1 MGIVAAHL
9 KYFKDKA
16 HKDFP
21 NASEYD
27 LNRYSNAYYNRGIS
41 GGKKWVKS
49 GAKGYNYNK

>member
-16 HKDFP
+16 QKDFP

-27 LNRYSNAYYNRGIS
+27 LNRYSNAYYNRGAY
-41 GGKKWVKS
+41 GGKKWVKA
-49 GAKGYNYNK
+49 GAKGYNYK